1 MYEDY
6 LEKYV
11 FKTARMIARKL
22 FGGRR
27 DAKDLPEEKTEKK
40 TEEVKATKD
49 VVSKDLSPKEE
60 EMDEDNKAAEEEL
73 NKLMEESM
81 KQRKEDTLKKEKELL
96 FARQEYDQVVSG
108 LSAINFHLP
117 LFFLLVIATLLNVP
131 SVITWA
137 KNFSYS
143 IVLTPDP
150 SLIPATII
158 LVALGVIWQ
167 LPSPRNV

>member
-6 LEKYV
+6 LEKFV

-27 DAKDLPEEKTEKK
+27 EAKDLPAEQVP
-40 TEEVKATKD
+40 EEVKLSTTEE
-49 VVSKDLSPKEE
+49 VVSKDFNPEDEE
-60 EMDEDNKAAEEEL
+60 LDDDNKEAEEKL

-81 KQRKEDTLKKEKELL
+81 KQRREENLKKEKELL

-117 LFFLLVIATLLNVP
+117 LFFLLVIATLLNAP